1 MRRIP
6 GRGVVGGAFDVPNVD
21 NLLKI
26 FLDFII
32 LRYSK
37 SYNDLFSNK
46 ISMTGWVPQLLK
58 NDSLSDLQ

>member
-1 MRRIP
+1 MQGIP
-6 GRGVVGGAFDVPNVD
+6 GTGVVGGAFDVPNVD

-32 LRYSK
+32 LRYFK